1 MKTKFRTE
9 VIYSSTDEK
18 LMRNVATWL
27 SKVTKLAR
35 FTVRKRRLLAG
46 DEWQLK
52 IKYKPSIRAATLVR
66 IGYNLST
73 YTENRIMMIERR
85 KPLEE
90 TVTVNELSERFSIS
104 DENDLPFGNE

>member
-18 LMRNVATWL
+18 LMRNVAAWL

-52 IKYKPSIRAATLVR
+52 IKYKPTIRAGSLIR

-73 YTENRIMMIERR
+73 LTNGRVMMIERR

-90 TVTVNELSERFSIS
+90 TVTVDELAERFSIS